1 MIKIKRSCKGG
12 IKTKVKG
19 MGFDVVEEL
28 FNGVIC
34 IIEILV
40 KNNCLDPDKVDKC
53 IDDFVQQVKDKIEIT
68 TK

>member
-28 FNGVIC
+28 FNGMISVID
-34 IIEILV
+34 ILV
-40 KNNCLDPDKVDKC
+40 KNDCLKQEHINGF
-53 IDDFVQQVKDKIEIT
+53 IDDFAQQIKNAFNK
-68 TK
+68 